1 MGLSSLSILSLVLG
15 GAALTGGLFGLCNP
29 DRAAAMARR
38 FPRSIPAGYIT
49 VGIAAA
55 WFIYYLHT
63 EAMADFAPYRGPLTM
78 FFLGL
83 AVAVCIFVRDY
94 LAVRGL
100 AVIMLLLAKLMT
112 DTARWVDTDWRLVIV
127 VLAYALVLAGM
138 WFTVTPWRL
147 RDLIQ
152 WATVSPRRVRVL
164 GAVRLAVGV
173 LLVILALT
181 AYRNA

>member
-15 GAALTGGLFGLCNP
+15 GAALTGGLFGLYNP
-29 DRAAAMARR
+29 DRAIAIARR

-49 VGIAAA
+49 VGIATA

-63 EAMADFAPYRGPLTM
+63 ESMADFAPYRGLLTV
-78 FFLGL
+78 FFISLGI
-83 AVAVCIFVRDY
+83 AVCAFVRDY

-138 WFTVTPWRL
+138 WFTITPWRL

-152 WATVSPRRVRVL
+152 WATGSSRRVRALAV
-164 GAVRLAVGV
+164 VRLAVGV
-173 LLVILALT
+173 LLIVLALT